1 MIEIQASDMYES
13 WSTWV
18 LIFISVTNAQIDPFS
33 RYEMYVGEG
42 EKNVKV

>member
-1 MIEIQASDMYES
+1 MVEMGSH
-13 WSTWV
+13 V
-18 LIFISVTNAQIDPFS
+18 ISVTNAQIDPFS